1 MRRLGGMKGMHARWR
16 KVYTTVWLRNHAR
29 LQPGL
34 AKDLQAFFAR
44 QAAAV
49 TPGIRK
55 ALSGRLNPDDADAIA
70 TRAVD
75 AVYVPS
81 DWTAR
86 VQSAARPG
94 LLKGMIFGAEAE
106 MELVARPSAKALHV
120 DPLANIEMDVPPEAM
135 AAINRSLRETFAQP
149 YWDGINLTT
158 RQRMINSI
166 SGGIENGSSVNA
178 IVRSLEEVLAKSGG
192 EERARAIATTELTSS
207 LNAGHMAVRSGLIE
221 EGLITGSEWS
231 TVLDDVTRSTHVA
244 ADGQV
249 TKGKAPF
256 NVGGHKTPYPGHWS
270 LPAGE
275 RVRCRCVSVAGGT
288 WAD

>member
-1 MRRLGGMKGMHARWR
+1 MRNAGMHARWVG
-16 KVYTTVWLRNHAR
+16 VYKTVWLRNHAR

-34 AKDLQAFFAR
+34 AKDLREFFAR

-49 TPGIRK
+49 TPGIRR
-55 ALSGRLNPDDADAIA
+55 ALSGRLDPDDADAIA

-81 DWTAR
+81 EWTAR

-94 LLKGMIFGAEAE
+94 LLRGMIFGAEAE
-106 MELVARPSAKALHV
+106 MELVKRPSAKALHV
-120 DPLANIEMDVPPEAM
+120 DPLANIIMDVPPEAM

-149 YWDGINLTT
+149 FWEGINLTT
-158 RQRMINSI
+158 RRRMINAI
-166 SGGIENGSSVNA
+166 SGGIENGTGVDA
-178 IVRSLEEVLAKSGG
+178 IVRSIDEVLGDRDRAK
-192 EERARAIATTELTSS
+192 AIATTEMTSS
-207 LNAGHMAVRSGLIE
+207 LNAGHHAVRQELID
-221 EGLITGSEWS
+221 EGLVTGSEWS
-231 TVLDDVTRSTHVA
+231 TVLDGDTRATHTA
-244 ADGQV
+244 ADGQIA
-249 TKGKAPF
+249 KGPKGLF
-256 NVGGHKTPYPGHWS
+256 TVGGHKTPYPGHWS